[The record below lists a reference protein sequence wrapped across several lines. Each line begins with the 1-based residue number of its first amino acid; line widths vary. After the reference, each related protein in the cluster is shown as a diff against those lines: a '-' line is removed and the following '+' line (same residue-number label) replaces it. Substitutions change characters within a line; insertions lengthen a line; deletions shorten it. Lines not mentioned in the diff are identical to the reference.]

1 MDVNRTKGTVM
12 TARATRPGR
21 SITRRAFLGASAAA
35 AAFTF
40 VDAASVRGAP
50 ANSKIELG
58 VVGCGGR
65 GAWIT
70 NLFNQDGHYK
80 ISAVADYFPQVAQGA
95 GQQFGVETKRCFS
108 GLGGYKRLIASKVDA
123 VALETPPWAF
133 PAHATAAVEAGCHVY
148 MAKPVACDVPGCL
161 TIAAAAKKATAK
173 KRAFL
178 VDFQIRTDPF
188 WIESVKRVH
197 AGAIGPVS
205 LVCSHYHDEG
215 FADPPLGKTIESRLR
230 HLVWVNDTAIGAS
243 YLVNAGIH
251 AVDAA
256 LWLLGDKSPVAAM
269 GASGRG
275 RKDPH
280 GDSDDSYSVTY
291 EFADAAVLSH
301 RGEHIKNLNGFQCG
315 AAAYGQGACME
326 GGYDGKTWV
335 HGGQQGYRGGEVKNL
350 YAEGA
355 KRNIALFAR
364 LLAEG
369 DCSNSTVPSSVNS
382 TLTTI
387 LGREACLRRG
397 RLTWKE
403 LIEANKPLPVD
414 ESGLKE

>member
-1 MDVNRTKGTVM
+1 M
-12 TARATRPGR
+12 TDRPSQAGFPL
-21 SITRRAFLGASAAA
+21 TRRTFLGASAAA
-35 AAFTF
+35 AAFTI

-58 VVGCGGR
+58 VIGCGGR
-65 GAWIT
+65 GRWIT

-80 ISAVADYFPQVAQGA
+80 ISAVADYFPQVAGAA
-95 GQQFGVETKRCFS
+95 GQQFGVDAKRCFS
-108 GLGGYKRLIASKVDA
+108 GLGGYKRLIDSKVDA
-123 VALETPPWAF
+123 VALETPPWVF

-161 TIAAAAKKATAK
+161 TIAEQAKKATAK
-173 KRAFL
+173 KRVFL

-197 AGAIGPVS
+197 AGAIGPIS

-215 FADPPLGKTIESRLR
+215 FGDPPLGKTIEGRLQ
-230 HLVWVNDTAIGAS
+230 HLIWVNDTDIGAS

-269 GASGRG
+269 GASSRG

-280 GDSDDSYSVTY
+280 GDSDDSYSITF
-291 EFADAAVLSH
+291 EFADGTILSH
-301 RGEHIKNLNGFQCG
+301 RGEHIRNLNGFQCG
-315 AAAYGQGACME
+315 AVAYGQGAYME
-326 GGYDGKTWV
+326 GGYDGKTWL
-335 HGGQQGYRGGEVKNL
+335 HGGAQGYRGGEVKNL

-355 KRNIALFAR
+355 KRNIALFAK
-364 LLAEG
+364 LLADG
-369 DCSNSTVPSSVNS
+369 DCSNTTVPSSVNS

-387 LGREACLRRG
+387 LGREACRLRG
-397 RLTWKE
+397 RLTWDEMIK
-403 LIEANKPLPVD
+403 ANKALPVN